1 MKKKVDFLVIGSGLA
16 GLMFALKAAQE
27 GEVLIVTKAELE
39 ESSTRYAQG
48 GIAAVLSD
56 KDSFEKHIRDTLVSG
71 DGLCDP
77 GVVEMVVREAP
88 DRIRELVELGVE
100 FDRNE
105 KGEPDLSREGG
116 HSENRILHYRDITG
130 RRIEETLARRV
141 REHPRIEVW
150 EHAFAIDLLTQ
161 HHLGRL
167 VKRWHTDIACY
178 GAYVLDLR
186 TRDVLTVLARMTV
199 LATGGVGNLYQTTT
213 NPPVATGDGIAMV
226 YRAKGIIE
234 NMEFVQFHPTSL
246 YHPGDRPSF
255 LITEALRGFGAV
267 LRTIDGER
275 FMHKYDERGCLAPR
289 DIVARA
295 IDTEMKVRG
304 DDYVYLDCT
313 HLDGEEL
320 VKRFPN
326 IHRKC
331 LSVGI
336 DMRKEMI
343 PVVPAAHYLC
353 GGVKVDKS
361 ARTSISRLYAIGEV
375 ASTGMHGANRLA
387 SNSLLEAVVF
397 AEHAAVDATAHF
409 RQYEWEEKIPEW
421 DYEGTSHPEEM
432 VLVTQDY
439 KEMQMI
445 MSNYVGIVRSNLRLQ
460 RALTRLEII
469 YRETEELYRKSVLSR
484 KLCELR
490 NLINVGYL
498 VIKMAQARHE
508 SRGLHYNIDYPTKNP
523 DLQR

>member
-1 MKKKVDFLVIGSGLA
+1 MIGSGLA
-16 GLMFALKAAQE
+16 GMMFALKAA
-27 GEVLIVTKAELE
+27 GKGKVLLVTKAGLE
-39 ESSTRYAQG
+39 DSNTRYAQG
-48 GIAAVLSD
+48 GIAAVLSE
-56 KDSFEKHIRDTLVSG
+56 KDSFEKHIEDTLISG
-71 DGLCDP
+71 DGLCNRE
-77 GVVEMVVREAP
+77 VVEMVVREAP
-88 DRIRELVELGVE
+88 EKIRELMALGVE
-100 FDRNE
+100 FDRNAR
-105 KGEPDLSREGG
+105 GEPDLSREGG
-116 HSENRILHYRDITG
+116 HSESRILHFRDVTG
-130 RRIEETLARRV
+130 RNIVETLVRRV
-141 REHPRIEVW
+141 REEENIEVW
-150 EHAFAIDLLTQ
+150 ENAFAIDLLTQ

-167 VKRWHTDIACY
+167 VKRWHSDIACY
-178 GAYVLDLR
+178 GAYVLDLKS
-186 TRDVLTVLARMTV
+186 RDVVTVLARMTV
-199 LATGGVGNLYQTTT
+199 VATGGVGNLYQTTT
-213 NPPVATGDGIAMV
+213 NPPVATGDGVAMV

-246 YHPGDRPSF
+246 YHPGERPSF

-267 LRTIDGER
+267 LRTIDGKK

-304 DDYVYLDCT
+304 DDFVYLDCT

-320 VKRFPN
+320 VSRFPN
-326 IHRKC
+326 IHKKC
-331 LSVGI
+331 LSIGI

-353 GGVKVDKS
+353 GGVRVDKM
-361 ARTSISRLYAIGEV
+361 ARTSISRLYAVGEV

-397 AEHAAVDATAHF
+397 ADHAAEDAVRHVDDHT
-409 RQYEWEEKIPEW
+409 WEEKIPEW

-432 VLVTQDY
+432 ILVTQDY
-439 KEMQMI
+439 KEMQMV
-445 MSNYVGIVRSNLRLQ
+445 MSHYVGIVRSNLRLQ

-469 YRETEELYRKSVLSR
+469 YNETEELYEKSVLSR

-508 SRGLHYNIDYPTKNP
+508 SRGLHYNIDYPEKNAQP
-523 DLQR
+523 

>member
-1 MKKKVDFLVIGSGLA
+1 MIGSGLA
-16 GLMFALKAAQE
+16 GMMFALKAA
-27 GEVLIVTKAELE
+27 GKGKVLLVTKAGLE
-39 ESSTRYAQG
+39 ESNTRYAQG
-48 GIAAVLSD
+48 GIAAVLSE
-56 KDSFEKHIRDTLVSG
+56 KDSFEKHIEDTLISG
-71 DGLCDP
+71 DGLCNRE
-77 GVVEMVVREAP
+77 VVEMVVREAP
-88 DRIRELVELGVE
+88 EKIRELMALGVE
-100 FDRNE
+100 FDRNAR
-105 KGEPDLSREGG
+105 GEPDLSREGG
-116 HSENRILHYRDITG
+116 HSESRILHFRDVTG
-130 RRIEETLARRV
+130 RNIVETLVRRV
-141 REHPRIEVW
+141 REEENIEVW
-150 EHAFAIDLLTQ
+150 ENAFAIDLLTQ

-167 VKRWHTDIACY
+167 VKRWHSDIACY
-178 GAYVLDLR
+178 GAYVLDLKS
-186 TRDVLTVLARMTV
+186 RDVVTVLARMTV
-199 LATGGVGNLYQTTT
+199 VATGGVGNLYQTTT
-213 NPPVATGDGIAMV
+213 NPPVATGDGVAMV

-246 YHPGDRPSF
+246 YHPGERPSF

-267 LRTIDGER
+267 LRTIDGKK

-304 DDYVYLDCT
+304 DDFVYLDCT

-320 VKRFPN
+320 VSRFPN
-326 IHRKC
+326 IHKKC
-331 LSVGI
+331 LSIGI

-353 GGVKVDKS
+353 GGVRVDKM
-361 ARTSISRLYAIGEV
+361 ARTSISRLYAVGEV

-397 AEHAAVDATAHF
+397 ADHAAEDAVRHVDDHT
-409 RQYEWEEKIPEW
+409 WEEKIPEW

-432 VLVTQDY
+432 ILVTQDY
-439 KEMQMI
+439 KEMQMV
-445 MSNYVGIVRSNLRLQ
+445 MSHYVGIVRSNLRLQ

-469 YRETEELYRKSVLSR
+469 YNETEELYEKSVLSR

-508 SRGLHYNIDYPTKNP
+508 SRGLHYNIDYPEKNAQP
-523 DLQR
+523 